1 MMFFQFDSTS
11 SGRLALLLTVLSLAG
26 CGAGGA
32 GDSSQNNNASQST
45 PHVISSLA
53 KIGTNGAM
61 ELALS
66 NGRAFFIDQ
75 NLSEIRSVPV
85 DGGEI
90 VTHANF
96 SALQFVPKEGKVLI
110 PRDRGIYSISGTE
123 VGISTL
129 SALHSIA
136 HQVSDVA
143 MGTSSVY
150 WSEYDGDAF
159 GVSRIWRTPLITTST
174 TPISTIGGYTTDQVV
189 DKVFSGIVRLVL
201 DNTTLYVSES
211 EAGNIYRINTLTGA
225 MDQIA
230 SAISPG
236 RYNTLSLAAT
246 TDWLFVLTVETV
258 GLNSVRKLTRI
269 NKITG
274 ASTEV
279 TGPGLES
286 FIAADSGHIYW
297 WKFPPSGPGRD
308 LVQMDDATGQS
319 RIIVQNREV
328 QLQGTSA
335 PYSDGTNI
343 WWFNSYFLGP
353 LRTSDNMAELWTVPV
368 AGGIPVMV
376 KNFDPSFGPYTNY
389 KTPAWFQTDNSYVYW
404 VSVFSE
410 FWRVPKDGTGVPE
423 KIPVQE
429 SGVISRFLFAGDQFV
444 WADLR
449 GIRKMAKS
457 GVNEITLEWEW
468 SIPAN
473 SSPTTMT
480 SDLDNFYWTT
490 EDYNPVTTV
499 IQTSIYAK
507 PLVGGSQQLLGIVPG
522 GHTNRIVPYQDS
534 LLIARNSGS
543 GGGISVMPKAGGTAV
558 ELLRSDSDG
567 LNDIFVLGDVLY
579 IMFQGVYSLNLNTGT
594 LNTLSPIIPRGNRL
608 YVDTNH
614 IYWTENNGAGSGAV
628 QRMPVSGG
636 QIEPLYN
643 GSWCFGITG
652 DAQKVYWMAGNQL
665 LSTPK

>member
-1 MMFFQFDSTS
+1 M
-11 SGRLALLLTVLSLAG
+11 VLSLAG
-26 CGAGGA
+26 CGAG
-32 GDSSQNNNASQST
+32 DSSQSNNASQST

-53 KIGTNGAM
+53 KIGTNGGT

-66 NGRAFFIDQ
+66 NGKIFFNDY
-75 NLSEIRSVPV
+75 NLGEIRSVPA

-90 VTHANF
+90 VTHVVD
-96 SALQFVPKEGKVLI
+96 SQLSPWQFVPVTGRISILNA
-110 PRDRGIYSISGTE
+110 RTDGGIYSISDTQIG
-123 VGISTL
+123 VSTL
-129 SALHSIA
+129 SARHP
-136 HQVSDVA
+136 QTFTVSDIAV
-143 MGTSSVY
+143 GTSSVY

-174 TPISTIGGYTTDQVV
+174 TPISAIGGYTTDQVV
-189 DKVFSGIVRLVL
+189 DQVFSGIVRLVL
-201 DNTTLYVSES
+201 DSTTLYVSES
-211 EAGNIYRINTLTGA
+211 ETGDIYRINTLTGG

-236 RYNTLSLAAT
+236 RYNTLSFAAS
-246 TDWLFVLTVETV
+246 TDWLFVLTEETA
-258 GLNSVRKLTRI
+258 GLNRVKKITRI
-269 NKITG
+269 NKTTG

-279 TGPGLES
+279 FGPVQES
-286 FIAADSGHIYW
+286 FLPTNFIAADSGHIYW
-297 WKFPPSGPGRD
+297 WQFPPSGPGRD

-319 RIIVQNREV
+319 RVIVQNREV
-328 QLQGTSA
+328 QLQGASA

-353 LRTSDNMAELWTVPV
+353 LRTSNDMAELWKVAV
-368 AGGIPVMV
+368 AGGIPIMV
-376 KNFDPSFGPYTNY
+376 KNFDPSFGPYLNY
-389 KTPAWFQTDNSYVYW
+389 KTPAWFQIDNSYVYW
-404 VSVFSE
+404 VSEFSE
-410 FWRVPKDGTGVPE
+410 FWKVPKDGTGVPE

-429 SGVISRFLFAGDQFV
+429 SGVIDTFLFAGDQIV
-444 WADLR
+444 WPDLL
-449 GIRKMAKS
+449 GIRKIPKS
-457 GVNEITLEWEW
+457 GAVGATLEWQT
-468 SIPAN
+468 PAN
-473 SSPTTMT
+473 SSPYAIT
-480 SDLDNFYWTT
+480 SDSNNIYWTT

-507 PLVGGSQQLLGIVPG
+507 PVAGGSQQLLGTVPG
-522 GHTNRIVPYQDS
+522 GHTIRITPYQDS

-543 GGGISVMPKAGGTAV
+543 GGGISVMPKAGGAAM
-558 ELLRSDSDG
+558 ELLSTDSDG

-579 IMFQGVYSLNLNTGT
+579 IMFQGVYSLDLNTDT
-594 LNTLSPIIPRGNRL
+594 LRTLVPSIPYGNRL
-608 YVDTNH
+608 YVDANH
-614 IYWTENNGAGSGAV
+614 IYWTEKTVWGSGAV